1 MGFHITEATCY
12 LTADLFY
19 LEVVLLPCGG
29 VEEVKVAPH
38 GGAPVPSESLLQLLS
53 EIKLKLFASLQCIG
67 KDLQQISHLPRNTRR
82 SRPGSPGDG
91 RRQRRDSQASDGIC
105 DPTACTAGS
114 AGVTCRYLIC
124 HSTGCCFVSH
134 PTVNVDVSAGD
145 VTIPDVDL
153 QWAPLPK
160 LLMRRSSANSQEETI
175 DGQDDVF
182 TAPLPGGV
190 MHTYVLPGAAWEV
203 PAQRAALVD
212 SIPFTHPAHVPAL
225 LELLRHQCAINTL
238 LTSCMTSERA
248 RTVLVDVSDSH
259 RVNCILFAAGTED
272 RSWDEHLS
280 TVMMRC
286 MSLPMTLRTLHSK
299 LEEISAAPC
308 SPHRPATTQAENEH
322 LSPPSSNAVTDNSSA
337 LTAFSQSASAP
348 EGDLSVS
355 GSACYAM
362 SVAKSELLPEINT
375 SPAVNLY
382 PFTPLP
388 LWSAVSLNPDPVDES
403 CASSQTRL
411 AAVIAR
417 IQPDKQLLTI

>member
-38 GGAPVPSESLLQLLS
+38 GGAPVFLLFEEIPDAVIQAAQVTVGVSDVTHKLQMASVIPQPAQLDPQGYPAFLPLS
-53 EIKLKLFASLQCIG
+53 EVQHEALPACFLLKLQPAVPLMAS
-67 KDLQQISHLPRNTRR
+67 
-82 SRPGSPGDG
+82 
-91 RRQRRDSQASDGIC
+91 
-105 DPTACTAGS
+105 
-114 AGVTCRYLIC
+114 
-124 HSTGCCFVSH
+124 FVNRLGEI
-134 PTVNVDVSAGD
+134 TD

-259 RVNCILFAAGTED
+259 RINCILFGAGTED

-286 MSLPMTLRTLHSK
+286 MSLPMTLRTLHTK
-299 LEEISAAPC
+299 LEEISATPC

-337 LTAFSQSASAP
+337 LTTFSQSASAP